1 MNVSASEADHCEHC
15 RSPLE
20 IVFVKFGFRGTSM
33 VVCCPNCAMASAQG
47 CHADKT
53 KGSNFSDFVRH
64 GMPGTMQFQLSLRLR
79 FILAFLLT
87 AVITAA
93 LLRHVIHV
101 YGGMSREEIRLDA
114 LLALPAVGAAIIFF
128 RRRRRQQSLISDP
141 ISIPDRTARPTA
153 SDRSIV
159 AGVSQMS
166 WPWRTADNRQSIS
179 TEDLQAVVGDAVRKS
194 DPDCEGFVDVVV
206 TGIEPK
212 SRSDANWEIRG
223 IRFGTSD
230 RRKALQALETVVSR
244 IQREYIVSDAGQAGA
259 KPKKTAIKA

>member
-1 MNVSASEADHCEHC
+1 MIA
-15 RSPLE
+15 
-20 IVFVKFGFRGTSM
+20 
-33 VVCCPNCAMASAQG
+33 CCPNCAMASAQG
-47 CHADKT
+47 CHAERPKE
-53 KGSNFSDFVRH
+53 SSPFEFARH
-64 GMPGTMQFQLSLRLR
+64 GMPGTVQFQLSLRLR
-79 FILAFLLT
+79 FVLAFLLT

-114 LLALPAVGAAIIFF
+114 LLALPAVAAAIIFF
-128 RRRRRQQSLISDP
+128 RRRRRQQTLLGDQIST
-141 ISIPDRTARPTA
+141 PDRTARPAA
-153 SDRSIV
+153 SDKSIV

-166 WPWRTADNRQSIS
+166 WPWRTADNRQRIS

-206 TGIEPK
+206 MGIEPK

-230 RRKALQALETVVSR
+230 RRKAIEALETVVSR
-244 IQREYIVSDAGQAGA
+244 IKREYIVSDAEQART
-259 KPKKTAIKA
+259 KPNKRALKKT